1 MKVGQENRMKCIIV
15 IKGVSLQ
22 DYLNIR
28 QDLTNQIK
36 EREWEVP
43 LFCHLYAAD
52 YADIEVV
59 WLDEEMEKA
68 MFSESLEKV
77 IANESRPNL

>member
-1 MKVGQENRMKCIIV
+1 MKCIIV

-36 EREWEVP
+36 EKEWEVP
-43 LFCHLYAAD
+43 LFCHLYTAD
-52 YADIEVV
+52 YAEIEVI
-59 WLDEEMEKA
+59 WLDEEMERA